1 MQERS
6 LLRCSG
12 GAAAAAAA
20 ALARARV
27 RRGARAAR
35 RGAARCLRN
44 AAAAAGPARLAFG
57 GASGLVGCS
66 VVVAAA
72 SSGGGGG
79 GAQPQP
85 QPQAKAARGALD
97 FGSPLR
103 RCTDALLVANAAAFA
118 LQWLSR
124 DALTLW
130 GAKVNSLIAAG
141 QVWRLL
147 TSSLLHTSLFHLLV
161 RGGDCAVWHGS
172 GAFCNVQCE
181 GQVAVAQKQVSRTD
195 HNPINL
201 CQQTKH
207 APSSS
212 STLHTPI
219 NQINSHALHTIGPHL
234 EAVSG
239 APRFAAVY
247 AAGALA
253 GTTASFLLTP
263 APSVGASAALFGAGA
278 ALAVFYHRHRA
289 ALGERSDHVLRQLGL
304 TLAINLAY
312 SLANR
317 RVDNWG
323 HLGGMAGGA
332 LAAWALGPR
341 LVPAAE
347 ASARG
352 GSRATGGGGGGG
364 GGGSAAAAMG
374 RLVDDPPLPWFAGQ
388 GVAAVMA
395 SRSSSGGRAKGGGS
409 GGGSSSLKKRRERRE
424 QQQQQQQHD

>member
-20 ALARARV
+20 AALAAARV
-27 RRGARAAR
+27 RRGARTAR

-72 SSGGGGG
+72 SSGGGGS

-130 GAKVNSLIAAG
+130 GAKVNALIAAG

-161 RGGDCAVWHGS
+161 RRRRLCGLAWQWCILQCAV
-172 GAFCNVQCE
+172 
-181 GQVAVAQKQVSRTD
+181 
-195 HNPINL
+195 
-201 CQQTKH
+201 
-207 APSSS
+207 
-212 STLHTPI
+212 
-219 NQINSHALHTIGPHL
+219 
-234 EAVSG
+234 
-239 APRFAAVY
+239 
-247 AAGALA
+247 
-253 GTTASFLLTP
+253 
-263 APSVGASAALFGAGA
+263 
-278 ALAVFYHRHRA
+278 
-289 ALGERSDHVLRQLGL
+289 
-304 TLAINLAY
+304 
-312 SLANR
+312 R
-317 RVDNWG
+317 R
-323 HLGGMAGGA
+323 
-332 LAAWALGPR
+332 
-341 LVPAAE
+341 
-347 ASARG
+347 
-352 GSRATGGGGGGG
+352 
-364 GGGSAAAAMG
+364 
-374 RLVDDPPLPWFAGQ
+374 
-388 GVAAVMA
+388 A
-395 SRSSSGGRAKGGGS
+395 SRCGAETS
-409 GGGSSSLKKRRERRE
+409 
-424 QQQQQQQHD
+424 Q

>member
-1 MQERS
+1 M
-6 LLRCSG
+6 
-12 GAAAAAAA
+12 
-20 ALARARV
+20 
-27 RRGARAAR
+27 
-35 RGAARCLRN
+35 
-44 AAAAAGPARLAFG
+44 
-57 GASGLVGCS
+57 
-66 VVVAAA
+66 
-72 SSGGGGG
+72 
-79 GAQPQP
+79 
-85 QPQAKAARGALD
+85 
-97 FGSPLR
+97 
-103 RCTDALLVANAAAFA
+103 
-118 LQWLSR
+118 
-124 DALTLW
+124 
-130 GAKVNSLIAAG
+130 
-141 QVWRLL
+141 
-147 TSSLLHTSLFHLLV
+147 
-161 RGGDCAVWHGS
+161 
-172 GAFCNVQCE
+172 
-181 GQVAVAQKQVSRTD
+181 AQKQVSDTD
-195 HNPINL
+195 HNPTTL

-212 STLHTPI
+212 TLHTH
-219 NQINSHALHTIGPHL
+219 QINSHALHTIGPHL

-352 GSRATGGGGGGG
+352 GSRAAGVVGGSAS
-364 GGGSAAAAMG
+364 SAAAAMG

-409 GGGSSSLKKRRERRE
+409 GSGSSSSKKRRERRE
-424 QQQQQQQHD
+424 QQQQQQQQQQQHD